1 MKKKVAFRFDVDT
14 LKCIKYGVPKLV
26 NISEKNNVSFT
37 FFMNFG
43 KSIDRKEAFKN
54 KPTSG
59 LCKLSQDCA
68 QNFENNH
75 G

>member
-54 KPTSG
+54 KSKSFDNTLNKIPT
-59 LCKLSQDCA
+59 KKKIRI
-68 QNFENNH
+68 F
-75 G
+75 

>member
-43 KSIDRKEAFKN
+43 KKYRQKGSLQK
-54 KPTSG
+54 
-59 LCKLSQDCA
+59 
-68 QNFENNH
+68 
-75 G
+75 